1 MQPTMSRTSRA
12 NVSRFQFQCP
22 GLESA
27 PVQVVAF
34 TGTEAISR
42 PFRYRLLLVSD
53 RDGIGDGG
61 VVGASAGLIVDR
73 DGEPVPVQGMI
84 SHWER
89 CGRSTDHVWYEVI
102 LRPRLW
108 RLSLS
113 TQSRVFQD
121 VTVPAIIAEVL
132 AGHGFAASDY
142 RFLLGEQYPAREY
155 CVQYQE
161 TDLQF
166 VSRLLEFEGISY
178 SFRHGPDGE
187 VLTMTDDMRQ
197 YPSISAPD
205 ALRFASGAGMHR
217 DRPEHVAVF
226 TRRERLTPGRVI
238 LNDTDARQPETDL
251 HVEAHVDGGADAD
264 VYMPDAKYSDVAE
277 GRRLAQVRAEEEAAR
292 RTTYHGQSDVPAL
305 QAGHRFHL
313 EGHDRPAFDREYLV
327 AAVEHVGSQRRAL
340 GLSGRHPGGPRP
352 DSFWAQQAAGLRE
365 HGDGDSGED
374 AVYRNQFRC
383 QPAQIP
389 FRPARITPV
398 PRVPGLLSARVET
411 SGGPYAALDGD
422 GWYRARM
429 AFDRSDSK
437 PGHATKPIRMV
448 TPNSGPEYGLH
459 FPNHAGTEMIV
470 GFLHGDV
477 DRPVALGTV
486 PNRTQKSPVTASNRM
501 QNVLRTFG
509 GSELRIDDTT
519 GAEQILLRSPAGREL
534 RLDDDRE
541 RSDLQT
547 PSGHRLRLDDRGG
560 AISVTTAA
568 GQEVHLDDETKSIGV
583 TSTAG
588 HRIRIDD
595 GTDRITV
602 QDADGRHGIILDVA
616 GDAIRLQTAGSLSL
630 SAKDAVEITGRT
642 VRIESEDGMTVESG
656 SSLKQRA
663 RQGVDIEAGGT
674 VSVEA
679 RHDLSLNG
687 GGSASLE
694 APTVEVDAGQT
705 LEGRA
710 GAQVRL
716 RGNDITIRGQSTAD
730 IQAALL
736 KLNG

>member
-1 MQPTMSRTSRA
+1 MQPIMSRTSRA
-12 NVSRFQFQCP
+12 NVSRFRFQSSV
-22 GLESA
+22 LESA

-34 TGTEAISR
+34 TGTEVISR

-53 RDGIGDGG
+53 RDGIGDRG
-61 VVGASAGLIVDR
+61 VVGASAGLTVDR
-73 DGEPVPVQGMI
+73 GGEPVPVHGMI

-89 CGRSTDHVWYEVI
+89 CGRSTDHVWYEMI

-121 VTVPAIIAEVL
+121 LTVPEIVAEVL
-132 AGHGFAASDY
+132 AGHGFAASDFAF
-142 RFLLGEQYPAREY
+142 RLGDPYSTREY

-178 SFRHGPDGE
+178 SFRHEPDGE
-187 VLTMTDDMRQ
+187 VLTMTDDARH

-226 TRRERLTPGRVI
+226 SRRERLTPGRVI
-238 LNDTDARQPETDL
+238 LNETDARQPETDL
-251 HVEAHVDGGADAD
+251 HVEAPVDGGAETDL
-264 VYMPDAKYSDVAE
+264 YMPGAKYTDVEA
-277 GRRLAQVRAEEEAAR
+277 GRRLARIRAEEEAAR
-292 RTTYHGQSDVPAL
+292 RTTYHGHSDVPAL

-327 AAVEHVGSQRRAL
+327 VAVDHAGSQRRAL
-340 GLSGRHPGGPRP
+340 GLSGRHPGGLRP

-365 HGDGDSGED
+365 HGDGDLGED
-374 AVYRNQFRC
+374 AVYRNRFRC
-383 QPAQIP
+383 LPAEIP
-389 FRPARITPV
+389 FRPQRITPV

-411 SGGPYAALDGD
+411 SGGPYAALDRD
-422 GWYRARM
+422 GSYRARM
-429 AFDRSDSK
+429 SFDRSDSQ
-437 PGHATKPIRMV
+437 PGQATKPIRMV

-509 GSELRIDDTT
+509 GSELRMDDTT

-541 RSDLQT
+541 RSDVQT

-560 AISVTTAA
+560 AIAVETAA
-568 GQEVHLDDETKSIGV
+568 GQEVHLDDQTRSIAV
-583 TSTAG
+583 TSAAG
-588 HRIRIDD
+588 HQIQIDD

-602 QDADGRHGIILDVA
+602 QDADGRHAIILDVA
-616 GDAIRLQTAGSLSL
+616 GNAIRLQTAGSLSL
-630 SAKDAVEITGRT
+630 AADDAVEITGRT

-656 SSLKQRA
+656 SSMMQRA
-663 RQGVDIEAGGT
+663 RQEVDIQAGGT

-679 RHDLSLNG
+679 QHDLSLNG
-687 GGSASLE
+687 GGTVSLE
-694 APTVEVDAGQT
+694 APTVAVDADQT
-705 LEGRA
+705 LDGRA
-710 GAQVRL
+710 GTQVRL
-716 RGNDITIRGQSTAD
+716 RGTDITIRGQSTAD